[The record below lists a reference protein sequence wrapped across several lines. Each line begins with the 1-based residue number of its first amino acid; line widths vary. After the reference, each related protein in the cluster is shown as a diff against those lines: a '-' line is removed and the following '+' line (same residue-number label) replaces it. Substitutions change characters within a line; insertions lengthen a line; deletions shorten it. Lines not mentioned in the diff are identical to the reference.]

1 MSSAYNVTDKK
12 SEDNCARLAAALLKK
27 YGLDINHL
35 YTHTHWLNVC
45 DGKSGSVD
53 YLNTARNPYKM
64 CPAYI
69 LPHWVAFKAK
79 VQSYLNSGS
88 TPATPTP
95 AKQLYRVRKT
105 WADAKSQIGAYSSLE
120 NAKKACKT
128 GYSVFDANGNVVF
141 SNGKSY
147 AKGAKVT
154 LKNTALYASAAAKT
168 GVKRS
173 GTYYLYDGIVVNG
186 RMRVTT
192 KPEFCGNTPIGK
204 YVTGWVNKSDI

>member
-1 MSSAYNVTDKK
+1 MA
-12 SEDNCARLAAALLKK
+12 ED
-27 YGLDINHL
+27 
-35 YTHTHWLNVC
+35 LNIS
-45 DGKSGSVD
+45 KR
-53 YLNTARNPYKM
+53 T
-64 CPAYI
+64 
-69 LPHWVAFKAK
+69 
-79 VQSYLNSGS
+79 
-88 TPATPTP
+88 
-95 AKQLYRVRKT
+95 
-105 WADAKSQIGAYSSLE
+105 LE

>member
-1 MSSAYNVTDKK
+1 M
-12 SEDNCARLAAALLKK
+12 
-27 YGLDINHL
+27 
-35 YTHTHWLNVC
+35 
-45 DGKSGSVD
+45 
-53 YLNTARNPYKM
+53 
-64 CPAYI
+64 
-69 LPHWVAFKAK
+69 
-79 VQSYLNSGS
+79 
-88 TPATPTP
+88 
-95 AKQLYRVRKT
+95 
-105 WADAKSQIGAYSSLE
+105 E

-173 GTYYLYDGIVVNG
+173 GTYYLYDGIVGYG
-186 RMRVTT
+186 RLRVTS
-192 KPEFCGNTPIGK
+192 KPELCGYTPFGM